1 MQYETRTL
9 CDIFKAYALS
19 QNGHDV
25 FYQMMEK
32 VLLQGHFDQYNILNF
47 KNFSKQYDDSGEFFS
62 LVIETYAIAQK
73 SCGVILTPDFKEYV
87 YDALLDKKTEYK
99 TLGSLTK
106 TIMSLQPF

>member
-1 MQYETRTL
+1 
-9 CDIFKAYALS
+9 
-19 QNGHDV
+19 V

-106 TIMSLQPF
+106 TIMSL